1 MYTVMTEQEFND
13 RRHVMDKFLYS
24 MFESENLK
32 VINKL
37 NV

>member
-1 MYTVMTEQEFND
+1 MTDQEFKD

-24 MFESENLK
+24 LFEADNLK